1 MYYYVYDSFVA
12 GQRHE
17 RLLSRIETQANN
29 LGLTG
34 ERGQVTSLR
43 KVEDVVRDAAQRGYA
58 PIVIVGDDRTFNAAA
73 NTMAKIKETAPL
85 AYVPVVPHQPIAELL
100 GVTAEE
106 AIVTLSRRIVRPI
119 RLAYANEHCFIGRL
133 TCTPPPETEA
143 AASWLRKVRRDVQ
156 SFEPTVTIDGK
167 LKLTAVVH
175 ELIVEHDP
183 AEGRLRLSMVR
194 KGTGLL
200 RSKQGERSAFW
211 GAKLS
216 IQAQH
221 PIACYLDG
229 RQVVRTPVEVAS
241 SATTVQVVVGRQRLL
256 A

>member
-1 MYYYVYDSFVA
+1 VYYYVYDSFVV
-12 GQRHE
+12 GQRYE

-43 KVEDVVRDAAQRGYA
+43 KVGDIVRDAAQRGYA

-73 NTMAKIKETAPL
+73 NAMSKVKGDVPL
-85 AYVPVVPHQPIAELL
+85 AYIPVVPRQPIAELF

-106 AIVTLSRRIVRPI
+106 AIVTLSRRIVRPV

-133 TCTPPPETEA
+133 TCTPPPASDVAT
-143 AASWLRKVRRDVQ
+143 SWLRKVRRELPT
-156 SFEPTVTIDGK
+156 FEPTVTIDGK
-167 LKLTAVVH
+167 LKLAAPVH
-175 ELIVEHDP
+175 ELTVEHDP
-183 AEGRLRLSMVR
+183 IEGRMRLSMVR

-200 RSKQGERSAFW
+200 RSKLGERSAFW
-211 GAKLS
+211 GESLS
-216 IQAQH
+216 IKAQH

-229 RQVVRTPVEVAS
+229 RQVVRTPVEVKS
-241 SATTVQVVVGRQRLL
+241 SSTTIPVVVGRQRLF